1 MDIDLV
7 QVATNL
13 IVGAAGAWVAGKFG
27 IRHGLEK
34 AKGERALE
42 RRLTWYEKALRAT
55 MKFRNF
61 NEEIALAIGKNDLT
75 TLERMVS
82 GNLQVTRSLQRT
94 INESLVFADKS
105 TYLRLKR
112 VFKEFQRKMDEMNQ
126 DLAKQGPSMT
136 FPSSTN
142 LWRDLWRGQVSIS
155 LYPYANNL
163 DWMKLLSRNLTSD
176 EDIISPT

>member
-7 QVATNL
+7 QVTTNL

-126 DLAKQGPSMT
+126 DLAKQGPSDDIPQQYKSMARLMERAS
-136 FPSSTN
+136 F
-142 LWRDLWRGQVSIS
+142 DLAVSIRKQ
-155 LYPYANNL
+155 LGL
-163 DWMKLLSRNLTSD
+163 DEITIQ
-176 EDIISPT
+176 EFVE

>member
-1 MDIDLV
+1 M
-7 QVATNL
+7 
-13 IVGAAGAWVAGKFG
+13 
-27 IRHGLEK
+27 
-34 AKGERALE
+34 E

-126 DLAKQGPSMT
+126 DLAKQGPSDDIPQQYKSMARLMERAS
-136 FPSSTN
+136 F
-142 LWRDLWRGQVSIS
+142 DLAVSIRKQ
-155 LYPYANNL
+155 LGL
-163 DWMKLLSRNLTSD
+163 DEITNPG
-176 EDIISPT
+176 I